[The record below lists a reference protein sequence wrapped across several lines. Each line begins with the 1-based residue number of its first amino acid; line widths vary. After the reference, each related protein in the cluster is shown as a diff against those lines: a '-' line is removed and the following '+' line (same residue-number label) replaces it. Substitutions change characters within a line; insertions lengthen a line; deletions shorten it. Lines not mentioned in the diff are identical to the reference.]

1 MFCVT
6 SCLYPADASS
16 GSPKISGNQRRN
28 TALKS
33 MSLPHKE
40 KEEEKNH
47 ELLDD
52 KACTVCI
59 FAFYQIALG

>member
-1 MFCVT
+1 M
-6 SCLYPADASS
+6 SL
-16 GSPKISGNQRRN
+16 KKKKKK
-28 TALKS
+28 KS
-33 MSLPHKE
+33 MSLPHRE

-59 FAFYQIALG
+59 FAFFQIALGW